1 MSRVYTHFERP
12 RAPHEWARKS
22 KAGKPGKEEE
32 KVAGRGR
39 PPKPTALKILEGNPG
54 KRPLN
59 TDEPKPKSGAPKCP
73 SFLSPEA
80 KKEWRRIVRALAD
93 IDLLTSVDMAVLA
106 AYCQSYSRWMQA
118 EKILETEGLTYVY
131 TNKKGEENVIA
142 RPEVRISQESLK
154 LMRAYGSEIGLS
166 PSSRGRIK
174 VAPRQSADP
183 FGKDFDGG

>member
-1 MSRVYTHFERP
+1 MN
-12 RAPHEWARKS
+12 A
-22 KAGKPGKEEE
+22 
-32 KVAGRGR
+32 
-39 PPKPTALKILEGNPG
+39 
-54 KRPLN
+54 
-59 TDEPKPKSGAPKCP
+59 DEPKPKSGTPKCP

-154 LMRAYGSEIGLS
+154 LMRAYGSELGLS

-174 VAPRQSADP
+174 VAPKKDADA